1 MSAISLIKG
10 RFADNDIGIKEIQS
24 KSKSTFVNLIMRHI
38 FQTVKIILFYFI
50 FFFFFF

>member
-24 KSKSTFVNLIMRHI
+24 KSKSTFVNLIMRPI
-38 FQTVKIILFYFI
+38 VPT
-50 FFFFFF
+50 